1 MEDVDIHLCRGYIL
15 VGRRGRL
22 TEGAARVCA
31 VPWGEG
37 GGGGEMATWGR
48 EKDNKYVNYIG
59 TFDRR
64 QWGQRR
70 RGTTTDD
77 NNDRGTSGYNILCV
91 WRWRE
96 GLRVGGFGVQAGR
109 GGAGGIGLYHGT
121 MCVPCTGEE
130 TRGKSIEGTLQ
141 RVKSCLASLSRS

>member
-1 MEDVDIHLCRGYIL
+1 
-15 VGRRGRL
+15 
-22 TEGAARVCA
+22 
-31 VPWGEG
+31 
-37 GGGGEMATWGR
+37 MATWGR

-109 GGAGGIGLYHGT
+109 RGGGGGGYRPVSRGDVCTLYGGRDQREKH
-121 MCVPCTGEE
+121 
-130 TRGKSIEGTLQ
+130 RGDSTEGQIL
-141 RVKSCLASLSRS
+141 SCQSLKVLMRLFLSRFNK

>member
-37 GGGGEMATWGR
+37 GGGEMATWGR

-70 RGTTTDD
+70 RGTTT
-77 NNDRGTSGYNILCV
+77 GGQVVTISFVSG
-91 WRWRE
+91 
-96 GLRVGGFGVQAGR
+96 GG
-109 GGAGGIGLYHGT
+109 
-121 MCVPCTGEE
+121 
-130 TRGKSIEGTLQ
+130 GKD
-141 RVKSCLASLSRS
+141 CA